1 MSILKTVK
9 IPACLDFSPKA
20 VERPEGMLNLLWSPR
35 MIIGQKFRHSARTVF
50 ALFCGGFLTLTS
62 AHAQGNNNNNN
73 LLNQRVVGGVLVD
86 SDGVV
91 RSVTKD
97 DRAGLL
103 RELREQIIQ
112 PSGKIAAAT
121 QMRMISLAKLQAEI
135 KKALSS
141 GENVSD
147 EIRFLAG
154 LQRVEFVFVYP
165 ERQDIV
171 LAGPAEG
178 WKVRDDGSVVGVTTG
193 RPVLQLEDLIT
204 ALRTV
209 DASRDNAISV
219 SIDPTPAGE
228 VRLRKFLSQLRT
240 GPGFNPSQVEDGMKA
255 AFGNQLVTLTAV
267 PKDSRMAQTLVAAD
281 YRMKCLAMALENSPV
296 AGLPSYMEMIRD
308 GGNAN
313 GTQPRW
319 WMACDYDSILKSEDS
334 MAWKLTGLGVKA
346 MTAEQFIDSQGGR
359 TSSDRQNKMAQRWA
373 DQFTAK
379 FDELC
384 TQNAAFGDL
393 RNAMDL
399 NVIATVIAAHQL
411 DVLAGLDL
419 TLLNGK
425 SKSFETPVRPVAKT
439 IPAHCSFISGR
450 AGWTVSA
457 SGGVEINPWRVV
469 SEQTKSDEAV
479 SLVRQKAGQNDH
491 WWWN

>member
-1 MSILKTVK
+1 
-9 IPACLDFSPKA
+9 
-20 VERPEGMLNLLWSPR
+20 
-35 MIIGQKFRHSARTVF
+35 MIIGQKFRQSALCHF
-50 ALFCGGFLTLTS
+50 ALLCGSFITFTT
-62 AHAQGNNNNNN
+62 AQAQFNNNNG
-73 LLNQRVVGGVLVD
+73 LVQRVVGGVLVD
-86 SDGVV
+86 TDGVV
-91 RSVTKD
+91 RSASKD
-97 DRAGLL
+97 DREGVL
-103 RELREQIIQ
+103 REMREQIIQ
-112 PSGKIAAAT
+112 PSGKIATST
-121 QMRMISLAKLQAEI
+121 QMRMISLAKLQTEI
-135 KKALSS
+135 KKAITA
-141 GENVSD
+141 GELLSD
-147 EIRFLAG
+147 EIRFMAG
-154 LQRVEFVFVYP
+154 LQRIEYVFVYP

-178 WKVRDDGSVVGVTTG
+178 WRVREDGSVVGVSTG

-240 GPGFNPSQVEDGMKA
+240 GPGFDPSQIENGMKE
-255 AFGNQLVTLTAV
+255 AFGSQVVTLTAL

-281 YRMKCLAMALENSPV
+281 YRMKCLAMAIEDSPV

-308 GGNAN
+308 GGKAN

-319 WMACDYDSILKSEDS
+319 WLTCDYDSILKSEDG

-346 MTAEQFIDSQGGR
+346 MTAEQFVDSQGGR
-359 TSSDRQNKMAQRWA
+359 TTADRQNKLAQRWA

-384 TQNAAFGDL
+384 AQNVAFGDL
-393 RNAMDL
+393 RNVMDL
-399 NVIATVIAAHQL
+399 NVIATLIASNQL
-411 DVLAGLDL
+411 DGVAGLDL
-419 TLLNGK
+419 SLLNGE
-425 SKSFETPVRPVAKT
+425 SKSLETPTRAVAKT
-439 IPAHCSFISGR
+439 IAPHCSFISGR

-469 SEQTKSDEAV
+469 SEQTKSDESV
-479 SLVRQKAGQNDH
+479 SPVRQKAGQSDN